1 MSFPENFLWGGAV
14 AANQSEGA
22 YNIDGKGLSSADMLP
37 LAKHGVART
46 ATDGFKEGVYYPY
59 QKAIDFYHNYK
70 EDIKLFAE
78 MGFKSFRTSINW
90 TRVYPT
96 GVEEEPNEAGLIF
109 YENMFKECKK
119 YGIEPIVTLSH
130 YDTPYYLVEKY
141 NGWASRELVD
151 LFAKYSETV
160 FTRYKD
166 LVKYWLTFNEINC
179 MGILPYV
186 AGGVR
191 NSTPQIQA
199 EAVHNQLVASAKVVK
214 LGHQIN
220 PDFKIGMMLADL
232 LTYPYSCNPNDV
244 LEALHKTHDYYFY
257 SDVQCRGYYPSYQ
270 LKKYEKEGIHLEIT
284 LEDKQ
289 ILQEG
294 KVDFL
299 SFSYYMSITAASDP
313 SAGEVADGGNL
324 MDRGLKN
331 PYLEAND
338 WGWQIDP
345 IGLRTSLNY
354 LYDRYQI
361 PLMVVEN
368 GLGAYDKFEEDGT
381 IKDDY
386 RINYLAKH
394 ISEMDKAINEDGVD
408 LIAYTPWGCIDIV
421 SAGTGEMEKR
431 YGFIH
436 VDSDNQG
443 NGTMKRTKKKSFN
456 WYKKVI
462 HSNGEDLSN
471 IF

>member
-1 MSFPENFLWGGAV
+1 MT
-14 AANQSEGA
+14 
-22 YNIDGKGLSSADMLP
+22 I
-37 LAKHGVART
+37 
-46 ATDGFKEGVYYPY
+46 
-59 QKAIDFYHNYK
+59 
-70 EDIKLFAE
+70 
-78 MGFKSFRTSINW
+78 TSI
-90 TRVYPT
+90 
-96 GVEEEPNEAGLIF
+96 
-109 YENMFKECKK
+109 
-119 YGIEPIVTLSH
+119 
-130 YDTPYYLVEKY
+130 
-141 NGWASRELVD
+141 
-151 LFAKYSETV
+151 
-160 FTRYKD
+160 
-166 LVKYWLTFNEINC
+166 
-179 MGILPYV
+179 
-186 AGGVR
+186 
-191 NSTPQIQA
+191 
-199 EAVHNQLVASAKVVK
+199 
-214 LGHQIN
+214 
-220 PDFKIGMMLADL
+220 
-232 LTYPYSCNPNDV
+232 
-244 LEALHKTHDYYFY
+244 
-257 SDVQCRGYYPSYQ
+257 QCRGYYPSYQ

-345 IGLRTSLNY
+345 TGLRTSLNY

-462 HSNGEDLSN
+462 ANNGEDLSN
-471 IF
+471 